1 MSNEREDRINYL
13 ERRLGYAEGL
23 IAALDVELLR
33 YSHPT
38 WSDSQYLEYWNRLIE
53 NYLEP
58 KK

>member
-1 MSNEREDRINYL
+1 MRDERDDRINYL

-23 IAALDVELLR
+23 LAALNVELLR

-38 WSDSQYLEYWNRLIE
+38 WYDNQYLEYWNRLIE
-53 NYLEP
+53 QYLEP